1 MNSLLFEINEQA
13 DIVVAEAVVIANN
26 VEILAEY
33 LSMSTDQLNEAIS
46 TWLAKV
52 RGTISTGKLDPKKKD
67 SVTKILG
74 ALSALS
80 NPDLAAALD
89 EKGDLGTI
97 LFNAGDKDQLKSNAG
112 LQRLL
117 MIGNHPSVKA
127 FVANAEKAMQQVDV
141 MGNTQPIEVLTKK
154 IQAQLEPIMNKKLT
168 AERKTQQPQQP

>member
-1 MNSLLFEINEQA
+1 MSSLLFEINEQA
-13 DIVVAEAVVIANN
+13 DIAVAESVIVATN
-26 VEILAEY
+26 VDYLAEY
-33 LSMSTDQLNEAIS
+33 LEMSTGQLNEAIS

-52 RGTISTGKLDPKKKD
+52 RNTVATGKLNPDKKD
-67 SVTKILG
+67 SVVKILG

-97 LFNAGDKDQLKSNAG
+97 LFNAGDQDKVKSNAG

-127 FVANAEKAMQQVDV
+127 FITNAQKAMQQVDV
-141 MGNTQPIEVLTKK
+141 MGNTQPIELLTKK
-154 IQAQLEPIMNKKLT
+154 IQSQLEPIMNKKLA
-168 AERKTQQPQQP
+168 AERKVK

>member
-1 MNSLLFEINEQA
+1 MSSLLFEINEQA
-13 DIVVAEAVVIANN
+13 DIAVAESVIVATN
-26 VEILAEY
+26 VDYLAEY
-33 LSMSTDQLNEAIS
+33 LEMSTGQLNEAIS

-52 RGTISTGKLDPKKKD
+52 RNTVATGKLNPDKKD
-67 SVTKILG
+67 SVVKILG

-97 LFNAGDKDQLKSNAG
+97 LITMAGDQDKVKSNAG

-127 FVANAEKAMQQVDV
+127 FITNAQKAMQQVDV
-141 MGNTQPIEVLTKK
+141 MGNTQPIELLTKK
-154 IQAQLEPIMNKKLT
+154 IQSQLEPIMNKKLA
-168 AERKTQQPQQP
+168 AERKVK